1 MSTNILSL
9 PRELRNKIYEEL
21 LVCESF
27 IEIDS
32 ELRFLPRNLTQ
43 GLLFTCRTI
52 HGEATSV
59 FYAQNSFEFDLWDAQ
74 GLLNKIGPIN
84 ASYIRHIATTFP
96 SFYDL
101 EPSSIELEASDSQ
114 DLLQIQ
120 NDCTSLITLETDL
133 ESTNTWLIKLDGLDN
148 LNIVA
153 EALALVNSRF
163 RAIPSLQSI
172 TVNLYEEGPGDYIR
186 GKMMNHGW
194 TINTTENPPSD
205 DDGNDVYQWLD
216 PPDDYDD
223 DSDYSVDNYDIDN
236 DSDFWRR
243 AGDDRISL

>member
-21 LVCESF
+21 LVCESS

-32 ELRFLPRNLTQ
+32 QLRFLPWDLTQ

-59 FYAQNSFEFDLWDAQ
+59 FYSQNIFEFDLWNAQ
-74 GLLNKIGPIN
+74 GFLNKIGPIN
-84 ASYIRHIATTFP
+84 ASSMRHIAITFP
-96 SFYDL
+96 SFYHL
-101 EPSSIELEASDSQ
+101 EPSNIELEVGDSQ
-114 DLLQIQ
+114 GLSKIQ
-120 NDCTSLITLETDL
+120 NDCTRLITLETDL
-133 ESTNTWLIKLDGLDN
+133 EGTNTWQTKLDELDN

-163 RAIPSLQSI
+163 RAIPSLQNI

-186 GKMMNHGW
+186 REMMNHGW

-216 PPDDYDD
+216 PPDDDD
-223 DSDYSVDNYDIDN
+223 ESSDYSVDNYDIDN

-243 AGDDRISL
+243 AGD